1 MMNQATAMEERRT
14 QIPVFTT
21 EELFRTFL
29 VQELKEDGYDAEV
42 IDVTRPT
49 ATSYRGVRIGI
60 SSVLST
66 TVNIKSLYEEVRKGN
81 ISFAEAYDRFLEIY
95 EKSKK
100 KCVMPD
106 FDFRDYE
113 EAKEHLIP
121 VVVAKKAI
129 ADLTNVPHKDV
140 CDLSIVYKLFTA
152 EDASTTVTDQLL
164 EIMGVSAETI
174 HADAIGNLAKKE
186 IHATG
191 LDAVFGGTSAG
202 NVPLVVS
209 IEEEKAMFGCALY
222 GAAVI
227 FHPDFVSRIRK
238 EIGEEEFY
246 ILPSS
251 KHEVI
256 VMPAHL
262 VTDPMHL
269 VAMVKEVNA
278 SSVDEDDRLTDN
290 AYFCNKEGEMSAVK

>member
-1 MMNQATAMEERRT
+1 MMNLAMDERRT
-14 QIPVFTT
+14 EYPVFTT

-29 VQELKEDGYDAEV
+29 VKELNEDGYDAEV

-66 TVNIKSLYEEVRKGN
+66 TINIKSLYEEVRKGN
-81 ISFAEAYDRFLEIY
+81 ISFAEAYDRFLDIY
-95 EKSKK
+95 ENSKK
-100 KCVMPD
+100 KCVM
-106 FDFRDYE
+106 
-113 EAKEHLIP
+113 
-121 VVVAKKAI
+121 
-129 ADLTNVPHKDV
+129 
-140 CDLSIVYKLFTA
+140 
-152 EDASTTVTDQLL
+152 
-164 EIMGVSAETI
+164 
-174 HADAIGNLAKKE
+174 
-186 IHATG
+186 
-191 LDAVFGGTSAG
+191 
-202 NVPLVVS
+202 
-209 IEEEKAMFGCALY
+209 
-222 GAAVI
+222 
-227 FHPDFVSRIRK
+227 PDFVSRIRK

-290 AYFCNKEGEMSAVK
+290 VYFYNKDGEISAVIS